1 MTERSRTPRA
11 MDLRGEPGGDAP
23 RDAHIRR
30 TPSPSSWNFDLG
42 LRDMIKLSLGMK
54 TADRIQ
60 GPLAFTSIA
69 VLAILAGVAF
79 GLLSVHAGGGYYANM
94 SVAVG
99 VFAAMMT
106 CGMWFNWHTIDRVRR
121 EIADASP
128 ADKRPARPAARKQ
141 TTTRKQTTAR
151 KPRATTSASARKNPY
166 KKTGPLPPEQGE

>member
-1 MTERSRTPRA
+1 MTERSRAPRA

-42 LRDMIKLSLGMK
+42 LRDMIKVSLGMK

-79 GLLSVHAGGGYYANM
+79 CLLSVHAGGGYYANM
-94 SVAVG
+94 SVAIG

-121 EIADASP
+121 EIADAAP
-128 ADKRPARPAARKQ
+128 AGTRPTRPAARK
-141 TTTRKQTTAR
+141 TTAR
-151 KPRATTSASARKNPY
+151 KPRATTSAPARKNPY